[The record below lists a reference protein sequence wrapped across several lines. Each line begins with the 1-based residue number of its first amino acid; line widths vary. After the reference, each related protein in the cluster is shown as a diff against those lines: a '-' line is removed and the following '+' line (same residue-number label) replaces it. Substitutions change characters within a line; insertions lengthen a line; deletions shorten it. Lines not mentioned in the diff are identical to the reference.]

1 MSMPYRGTTLRS
13 LTLETNQASRKNFHW
28 SRRPSGTTRGR
39 KKFKVSVAGP
49 PRLVF
54 YGGEGVRVRDM
65 VLSKC
70 SQENSSSSKQLKAS
84 SFIVFALRHVL
95 FNTHFCIRLITYIF
109 CTGHL
114 LQNSLTEIL
123 ICHWTASN
131 VVGPE
136 CSNLVEDASNVFAC
150 PGVDDRA
157 VTYTLPADLISAII
171 KRFSFEGN
179 WILDLTRS
187 KGTFTTY
194 TVRTKNLVTCQHTVN
209 RQPRISNK
217 RN

>member
-1 MSMPYRGTTLRS
+1 VIINPGDQSSIQEKFSLVQKAFWYDTRQKKVQGKCSRTTKTCFLWWGVSEGKRHDAF
-13 LTLETNQASRKNFHW
+13 QMIQDAS
-28 SRRPSGTTRGR
+28 
-39 KKFKVSVAGP
+39 
-49 PRLVF
+49 
-54 YGGEGVRVRDM
+54 
-65 VLSKC
+65 

-95 FNTHFCIRLITYIF
+95 FNTHFCIRLITYLF

-194 TVRTKNLVTCQHTVN
+194 TVRTQNLVTCQHTVN